1 MREVGALALGIAASP
16 FPVIPAIL
24 LLFTAR
30 PRPTSLAFLGGW
42 FGGIGSVVGVFVVL
56 AELLDPGGD
65 PPTWLSWVRIAAGI
79 ALVGYGLRRW
89 VTRRASA
96 EMPGWVRSIQD
107 ATPRTAAR
115 LALLLSA
122 ANPKVML
129 LAAAAGL
136 EIGDADLTTAGAI
149 VAAGAF
155 TIVASMSV
163 AIPVIAYAV
172 KGDSV
177 LPPLERAKVWLL
189 RHNAMI
195 MAIVLTVIGL
205 VVLSNGV
212 TAL

>member
-177 LPPLERAKVWLL
+177 LPPLEQAKVWLL

>member
-136 EIGDADLTTAGAI
+136 EIGDADLTTAGAV

-177 LPPLERAKVWLL
+177 LPPLEQAKVWLL